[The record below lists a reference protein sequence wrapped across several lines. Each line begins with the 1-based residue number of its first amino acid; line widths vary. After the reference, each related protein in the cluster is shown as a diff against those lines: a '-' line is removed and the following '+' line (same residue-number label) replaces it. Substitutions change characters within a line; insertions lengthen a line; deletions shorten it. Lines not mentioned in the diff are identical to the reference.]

1 MQEIDTAPRL
11 QDATSYDVVLLF
23 AAPLMG
29 AAAGGMG
36 WGIRGQYGHEWGA
49 MVPGVLVG
57 FVLVFL
63 FSQRLSSLTAARAV
77 ALTALGFSFGGTMTY
92 GQTVGLTHD
101 TPLVGNDAAYQWG
114 MVGLFVKGGLWIG
127 FGGAFL
133 GIGLGGKQY
142 RWKEIVA
149 IYVALLFLIF
159 LGIQVLNRPYV
170 PGTDRELAWFFFPEV
185 TTGDRALPWIYF
197 SDHWK
202 WEPENLK
209 MDPRPELWGGL
220 LAAFV
225 GLVTYVR
232 CFKKD
237 RLAFRMALLGVL
249 AGGLGFTLGQTLQA
263 KHSWTPNWLTEFDVF
278 LHTAL
283 PAIFPEKFFSLMGW
297 NWWNMME
304 TTFGLVLGFVLGLG
318 LWFNRKHISAT
329 NANDAVAMNPY
340 VEWVSIIIYAVLLFL
355 WSVPRHDSV
364 ELLGDYPLGMGLIP
378 LVGIL
383 SGRIWPYMFS
393 LPLVAVPIAGITYKI
408 TDKVHP
414 YTDRFLLFIFP
425 LAVMAVVAFVFERRG
440 RQGQRGLPYAR
451 YGLILS
457 VVVYFS
463 LNFVFFGYPWATLPN
478 GGRHTNNWIFLRC
491 SELLIFGALLLHR
504 RDPPLEV
511 ENEST
516 QSSLRANS

>member
-1 MQEIDTAPRL
+1 MQHVDEVPRL
-11 QDATSYDVVLLF
+11 QDETSRDLVLLF

-57 FVLVFL
+57 FALVFL

-77 ALTALGFSFGGTMTY
+77 ALTALGFMFGGIMTY

-101 TPLVGNDAAYQWG
+101 TPLVGNDAAYRWG

-133 GIGLGGKQY
+133 GIGLGGKKY
-142 RWKEIVA
+142 RCIEMLKLYLV
-149 IYVALLFLIF
+149 LFVLVF
-159 LGIQVLNRPYV
+159 FGIQLLNRPYV
-170 PGTDRELAWFFFPEV
+170 PGTDRELPWFFFPGGAGEE
-185 TTGDRALPWIYF
+185 RALPWIYF
-197 SDHWK
+197 SDHWN
-202 WEPENLK
+202 WEPENLE
-209 MDPRPELWGGL
+209 MDPRPEVWGGL
-220 LAAFV
+220 LAAFI
-225 GLVTYVR
+225 GLVTYVGY
-232 CFKKD
+232 FKRD
-237 RLAFRMALLGVL
+237 RLAFNMAFVGVL

-263 KHSWTPNWLTEFDVF
+263 KHSWTPNWVTDFDLY
-278 LHTAL
+278 LHTSL
-283 PAIFPEKFFSLMGW
+283 PAIFPEAFFSLMGW

-318 LWFNRKHISAT
+318 LWFNRKHISGSNT
-329 NANDAVAMNPY
+329 SNHFTMKPD
-340 VEWVSIIIYAVLLFL
+340 VEWILILIYAVMLFL

-364 ELLGDYPLGMGLIP
+364 DWVGDYPFGMGLIP

-383 SGRIWPYMFS
+383 GGRFWPYLFS
-393 LPLVAVPIAGITYKI
+393 LPLVAVSIAGITYKI

-414 YTDRFLLFIFP
+414 YTDRFLLFILP
-425 LAVMAVVAFVFERRG
+425 LAVMTIVALIFERRG
-440 RQGQRGLPYAR
+440 RQGQSGRTFAR
-451 YGLILS
+451 YGLILA

-491 SELLIFGALLLHR
+491 SELLIFASLLLHR
-504 RDPPLEV
+504 RGLPFRVD
-511 ENEST
+511 
-516 QSSLRANS
+516 QGADQD